1 MRERR
6 GYKKD
11 FFCQY
16 QAASGEKEKERRDR
30 EERKEGSIL
39 QQQISTKRK
48 RGKKCSIS
56 LCVWRG
62 KRGLSGF
69 ENDAGCLLALSLP
82 SSNAAA
88 VQVCGSFGGGRG
100 IKFHF
105 SARHGAVCTIWER
118 DAAAAAEVEGGRR
131 LKLLNSER
139 GRFCISPLFAP
150 SLPGELAFPNFEKQE
165 AGGGIS
171 LPGFGAAA
179 THTPP
184 P

>member
-69 ENDAGCLLALSLP
+69 ENDAGCSLFPFLLQMRGGGASLWEFW
-82 SSNAAA
+82 
-88 VQVCGSFGGGRG
+88 GRGRG

-105 SARHGAVCTIWER
+105 SALHGAVCTIWER
-118 DAAAAAEVEGGRR
+118 DAAAAAEEEEEGGR

-139 GRFCISPLFAP
+139 GRFCISPLFP
-150 SLPGELAFPNFEKQE
+150 SFPPK
-165 AGGGIS
+165 
-171 LPGFGAAA
+171 GACF
-179 THTPP
+179 PKF
-184 P
+184 